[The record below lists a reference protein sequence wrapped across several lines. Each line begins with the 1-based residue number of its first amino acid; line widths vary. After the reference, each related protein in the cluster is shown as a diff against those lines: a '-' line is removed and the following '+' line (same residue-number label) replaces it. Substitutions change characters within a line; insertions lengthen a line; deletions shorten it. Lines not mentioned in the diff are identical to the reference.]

1 MNSCAVVRRPEQPA
15 AAEGLHLSIAAS
27 PARRPLACQSPAYS
41 PALSNH
47 PTNLVYPCLRLLA
60 TACRYVFAVKLAPG
74 QQLRRVLP
82 ATEADAE
89 RLMRYLADSE

>member
-1 MNSCAVVRRPEQPA
+1 MHI
-15 AAEGLHLSIAAS
+15 LDAAS
-27 PARRPLACQSPAYS
+27 RTRHPFDFNIITHDMSFARLLTCPQQP
-41 PALSNH
+41 P
-47 PTNLVYPCLRLLA
+47 PTNLVYPYLRLLA
-60 TACRYVFAVKLAPG
+60 IACRYVFAVKLAPG